1 MFYRDKKQLNVVVM
15 NFKNSSFYVQRVRL
29 IVRFRQEIDFK
40 IDFIKLCKTKL
51 NTINLWSKRVR
62 KIESN
67 RDFWSEIEK
76 TISLQRVMNR
86 QLRAFRDF
94 CRIYIDDIMSFFK
107 IFNDHVDHLR
117 KLFSK
122 LIKLRIILS
131 VKKTFFNYF
140 NITLL
145 KQKIDVFDLS
155 ITKKRIVVVK
165 TIRFF
170 KNFKTLEIYLDLT
183 NYQKNK
189 MTWYTQKAKFL
200 Q

>member
-1 MFYRDKKQLNVVVM
+1 
-15 NFKNSSFYVQRVRL
+15 
-29 IVRFRQEIDFK
+29 
-40 IDFIKLCKTKL
+40 
-51 NTINLWSKRVR
+51 
-62 KIESN
+62 
-67 RDFWSEIEK
+67 
-76 TISLQRVMNR
+76 
-86 QLRAFRDF
+86 
-94 CRIYIDDIMSFFK
+94 MSFFK

-117 KLFSK
+117 KLFLK
-122 LIKLRIILS
+122 LIKLRIILN

-170 KNFKTLEIYLDLT
+170 KNLKTFEIYLDLT

-189 MTWYTQKAKFL
+189 MTWYAQKTKFL
-200 Q
+200 QQKKTRLLRDSSFINEQKRKIYFRITLVTNFSILRESFN

>member
-1 MFYRDKKQLNVVVM
+1 MNIRELNKLIITNNYSISMQFDIITLLKNCEHINFINDLIFFLQFLIVNKNRHKFFFVFYRDKKQFNVVVI
-15 NFKNSSFYVQRVRL
+15 NFKNSSFYVQRV
-29 IVRFRQEIDFK
+29 
-40 IDFIKLCKTKL
+40 
-51 NTINLWSKRVR
+51 
-62 KIESN
+62 
-67 RDFWSEIEK
+67 
-76 TISLQRVMNR
+76 MNR
-86 QLRAFRDF
+86 QLRVFQDF
-94 CRIYIDDIMSFFK
+94 CRVYIDDIMSFFK

-122 LIKLRIILS
+122 MIKLRIILS

-170 KNFKTLEIYLDLT
+170 KNFKTLEIYFDLT
-183 NYQKNK
+183 NYQRDK
-189 MTWYTQKAKFL
+189 MT
-200 Q
+200 